1 MSQAPTQPPSTVNN
15 DFVFSPAVRKAL
27 ALKIILSGPSGSGK
41 SLSSL
46 ALAAGLI
53 DVPPNEAAARERTYA
68 STWEDVAV
76 VDAENNSALYYT
88 QTSHDQKDAGLLEIG
103 AFTHVPF
110 LPPYHPQRWCRVIDM
125 CVAKKKKVIVLDGG
139 SYEWNGVGGCLDWH
153 RDLGGQAQHWKV
165 VSPAHTDFINKIRYC
180 PIPIIVCLRENTE
193 VVIEKVVDQ
202 SGREKTT
209 VRKVGL
215 KPQQRDGFD
224 YEVDI
229 HLSIDQQT
237 HAATATKDRT
247 GLLQPMP
254 PAVITTETG
263 RLLANWAACGAEPV
277 GSRGWVASRC
287 AELRR
292 AATVDE
298 LVALFTLTTKQVAGL
313 LTEEYRTMLMA
324 AKDEAKAR
332 LMGGAK

>member
-1 MSQAPTQPPSTVNN
+1 MSTAPNTVSN
-15 DFVFSPAVRKAL
+15 DFVFNVAVRKAL
-27 ALKIILSGPSGSGK
+27 ALKIILSSASGGGK
-41 SLSSL
+41 TRSSL

-53 DVPPNEAAARERTYA
+53 DVPPNQEAAKLRTYA
-68 STWEDVAV
+68 SSWEDVAV
-76 VDAENNSALYYT
+76 VDAENDSALYYT
-88 QTSHDQKDAGLLEIG
+88 QTAHDQREAGLLEIG

-110 LPPYHPQRWCRVIDM
+110 LPPYHPQRWIKIIDL
-125 CVAKKKKVIVLDGG
+125 CVAKKKKVIVLDGA

-153 RDLGGQAQHWKV
+153 RDLGGQAQHWKT
-165 VSPAHTDFINKIRYC
+165 VSPVHTDFINKIRYC
-180 PIPIIVCLRENTE
+180 PVPVIVCLRENTE
-193 VVIEKVVDQ
+193 VVIEKIVGTD
-202 SGREKTT
+202 GREKTN

-237 HAATATKDRT
+237 HAATAAKDRT

-277 GSRGWVASRC
+277 GSRGWIASRC
-287 AELRR
+287 AELR
-292 AATVDE
+292 AAKTIDD
-298 LVALFTLTTKQVAGL
+298 LAALFNLTKKQVAGL
-313 LTEEYRTMLMA
+313 LTEEYQTLLMA

-332 LMGGAK
+332 LMGGAAGGGK